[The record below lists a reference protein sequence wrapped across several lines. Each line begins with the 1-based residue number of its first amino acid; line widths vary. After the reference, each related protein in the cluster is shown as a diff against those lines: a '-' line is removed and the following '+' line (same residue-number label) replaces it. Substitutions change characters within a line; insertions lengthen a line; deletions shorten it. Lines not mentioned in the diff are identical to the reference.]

1 MIPEEIWYLFIFPWI
16 LFIANIPGAVI
27 TYMALGAVAT
37 FSAYIPGLGGSKDS
51 WISDLNSD
59 SINFKISCQKGWW
72 FHHLFFSNCFQSSFL
87 IIWIVPITGLLF
99 RRFAGYKK
107 LIAWNN
113 KTRCRRLP
121 VWSRRFRGISGDGII
136 LPVKPRP
143 STLMAWRG
151 NEKNIHFGCGTDGD
165 RPDFPLP
172 DRGWRRRI
180 LSSCLTD
187 PGSTM
192 RGLSWYLGRQRTLCR
207 HDLGSQSMIRDRH
220 EPLFISLKP
229 L

>member
-1 MIPEEIWYLFIFPWI
+1 MIL
-16 LFIANIPGAVI
+16 
-27 TYMALGAVAT
+27 
-37 FSAYIPGLGGSKDS
+37 
-51 WISDLNSD
+51 
-59 SINFKISCQKGWW
+59 
-72 FHHLFFSNCFQSSFL
+72 HHLFYSQRFLSSFL
-87 IIWIVPITGLLF
+87 IIWIGPSTVLLF

-121 VWSRRFRGISGDGII
+121 VWSGRFRGISGDGMI

-151 NEKNIHFGCGTDGD
+151 NEKNIHFRCGADGD
-165 RPDFPLP
+165 RPDFLVP
-172 DRGWRRRI
+172 DCGWRRRFNRT
-180 LSSCLTD
+180 CPTD
-187 PGSTM
+187 PGSAM
-192 RGLSWYLGRQRTLCR
+192 RGLSWYLGIQRTVCR

-220 EPLFISLKP
+220 EPLFISIKP